1 MAILDFSKKNKMN
14 PGTNSALIREKIRI
28 FQKITKNIPNKSDF
42 RKTDLEIIR
51 SVCFGKI
58 NFQNVQL
65 FCKALLLYKQV
76 REKSHIIVVYLATD
90 AFLC

>member
-1 MAILDFSKKNKMN
+1 MLDFSKKNKMN

-28 FQKITKNIPNKSDF
+28 FKKITQNIPNTPDF
-42 RKTDLEIIR
+42 RKTALEI
-51 SVCFGKI
+51 SGFVCFGKI
-58 NFQNVQL
+58 FFQNIKYC
-65 FCKALLLYKQV
+65 CKALLLYKQV